1 MGPGRAYRLGG
12 DFKAIIW
19 EDGGGGWQATKGWDH
34 FYGVVDPSRQHVTIL
49 IWQLE

>member
-19 EDGGGGWQATKGWDH
+19 EDGGWGGGGGGGKPQRDG
-34 FYGVVDPSRQHVTIL
+34 TIFM
-49 IWQLE
+49 E